1 MGNNIEISILQLKN
15 LSEFVEILQRGSHLA
30 SLLHLNV
37 SFADGLAN
45 MTDKQRKMAYMQG
58 MWKNLGPIL
67 CGPDPDQQPTDA
79 LDHMYEVRCVTGSC
93 KSRALRFML
102 YILTRGPKI
111 LYSSNGT
118 MADLIIKKVI

>member
-1 MGNNIEISILQLKN
+1 M
-15 LSEFVEILQRGSHLA
+15 EILQRGAHLA
-30 SLLHLNV
+30 SLLHLNM

-45 MTDKQRKMAYMQG
+45 MTDKQKKMTYMQG

-67 CGPDPDQQPTDA
+67 CGSDPDEQPKEA
-79 LDHMYEVRCVTGSC
+79 LNHMYDIHCVTRTC
-93 KSRALRFML
+93 KTRALRFML

-118 MADLIIKKVI
+118 MADMIIKKVFNSKLNFTIICFDGPSVS